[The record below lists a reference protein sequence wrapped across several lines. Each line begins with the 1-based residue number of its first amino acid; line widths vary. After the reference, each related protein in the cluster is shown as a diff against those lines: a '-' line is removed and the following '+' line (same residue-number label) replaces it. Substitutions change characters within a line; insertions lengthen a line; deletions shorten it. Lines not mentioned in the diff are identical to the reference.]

1 MFKTILLLLITVVS
15 LTTVIAQDKSPDKP
29 FYKKRRPGIMRF
41 YTLNAPTETSAEK
54 FDRFNTNFHYDSFLG
69 DVNGVKTKFY
79 SIGHGINVMFDIPFS
94 KTSRF
99 GIGIGFGYTHFSIRH
114 NGVFTEKVPFNLPP
128 EAQEKH
134 TELEVQTTEERWINR
149 TAFNNLEIP
158 FELRIRSLKERPKFK
173 FYPGF
178 KVGYVVGKYHKW
190 KIGDQK
196 YVNYNFLDINP
207 LHYGPT
213 LRLGMNNIMLFGYYD
228 LAMLFENQN
237 SSKLNLFSV
246 GVSIGWF

>member
-1 MFKTILLLLITVVS
+1 MFQKIIFSLI
-15 LTTVIAQDKSPDKP
+15 VICAGTSFAQEDSHEKP
-29 FYKKRRPGIMRF
+29 YYKKRRPGIMRF

-54 FDRFNTNFHYDSFLG
+54 FDRFNTNFHYDSWLG
-69 DVNGVKTKFY
+69 DVNSVKTKFY
-79 SIGHGINVMFDIPFS
+79 SIGHGINLMFDIPFS
-94 KTSRF
+94 KTSKF

-114 NGVFTEKVPFNLPP
+114 DGMFNMQSPLNTDEFTI
-128 EAQEKH
+128 
-134 TELEVQTTEERWINR
+134 LEVQSTEDRWINR

-158 FELRIRSLKERPKFK
+158 FEFRIRSQKERPKFK

-178 KVGYVVGKYHKW
+178 KVGYTAGKFHKW

-196 YVNYNFLDINP
+196 YVNYNFIDVNP

-213 LRLGMNNIMLFGYYD
+213 VRLGMNNIMLFAYYD
-228 LAMLFENQN
+228 LAMLLGNEN

-246 GVSIGWF
+246 GISIGWF

>member
-1 MFKTILLLLITVVS
+1 MFKKIIFFLLIVCASTS
-15 LTTVIAQDKSPDKP
+15 FGQEKSHEKP

-41 YTLNAPTETSAEK
+41 YTLNAPTEKSAEK
-54 FDRFNTNFHYDSFLG
+54 FDRFNTNFHFDSWLG

-114 NGVFTEKVPFNLPP
+114 DGDFTVESSVGSSDYTKL
-128 EAQEKH
+128 A
-134 TELEVQTTEERWINR
+134 VQTGEDRWVNR

-158 FELRIRSLKERPKFK
+158 FEFRIRSQNERPKFK

-178 KVGYVVGKYHKW
+178 KVGYTVGKFHKW
-190 KIGDQK
+190 RVGDKK
-196 YVNYNFLDINP
+196 YINYNFLDVNSV
-207 LHYGPT
+207 HYGPT
-213 LRLGMNNIMLFGYYD
+213 LRLGMNNVMLFGFYD
-228 LAMLFENQN
+228 LARLLENEN

-246 GVSIGWF
+246 GISIGWF

>member
-1 MFKTILLLLITVVS
+1 MFKKFIFLLI
-15 LTTVIAQDKSPDKP
+15 VIFAGNSFAQDDSYEKP

-41 YTLNAPTETSAEK
+41 YTLNAPTEDSAEK
-54 FDRFNTNFHYDSFLG
+54 FDRFNTNFHYDSWLG
-69 DVNGVKTKFY
+69 DVNGVKTKLY
-79 SIGHGINVMFDIPFS
+79 SIGHGINLMFDIPFS

-114 NGVFTEKVPFNLPP
+114 DGALSIQTPLSTEPIKQFTR
-128 EAQEKH
+128 
-134 TELEVQTTEERWINR
+134 LEPQLAEGRWVNR
-149 TAFNNLEIP
+149 TVFNNLEIP
-158 FELRIRSLKERPKFK
+158 FEFRIRSQKERPKFK

-178 KVGYVVGKYHKW
+178 KVGYTLGEYHKW
-190 KIGDQK
+190 KIEDRK
-196 YVNYNFLDINP
+196 YIDYNFLDVNP

-213 LRLGMNNIMLFGYYD
+213 IRLGMNNIMIFGYYD
-228 LAMLFENQN
+228 LAMLLKNES

>member
-1 MFKTILLLLITVVS
+1 MFKKIIFSLLIICAGS
-15 LTTVIAQDKSPDKP
+15 SFAQEESHEKP

-54 FDRFNTNFHYDSFLG
+54 FDRFNTNFHYDSWIG
-69 DVNGVKTKFY
+69 DINSVKTKFY
-79 SIGHGINVMFDIPFS
+79 SIGHGIHIMYDIPFS

-114 NGVFTEKVPFNLPP
+114 DGMLNVQPPLNSSSKESTKLVPQLTED
-128 EAQEKH
+128 
-134 TELEVQTTEERWINR
+134 RWINK
-149 TAFNNLEIP
+149 TVFNNLEIP
-158 FELRIRSLKERPKFK
+158 FEFRIRSQKERPKFK

-178 KVGYVVGKYHKW
+178 KIGYTVGKQHKW
-190 KIGDQK
+190 KIGNQK
-196 YVNYNFLDINP
+196 YINYNFIDINP

-213 LRLGMNNIMLFGYYD
+213 VRIGMNNIMLFGYYD
-228 LAMLFENQN
+228 LALLLENEN

-246 GVSIGWF
+246 GVSISWF

>member
-1 MFKTILLLLITVVS
+1 MTKKLIFFLITFIF
-15 LTTVIAQDKSPDKP
+15 LTNVIAQDKSPDKP

-41 YTLNAPTETSAEK
+41 YTLNTPTETSAEK
-54 FDRFNTNFHYDSFLG
+54 FDRFNTNFHFDSWLG
-69 DVNGVKTKFY
+69 DMNGVKTKFY
-79 SIGHGINVMFDIPFS
+79 SIGHGINLMFDIPFS

-114 NGVFTEKVPFNLPP
+114 NGVFKIKTPQPYLPGG
-128 EAQEKH
+128 QH
-134 TELEVQTTEERWINR
+134 YTGLEVQTTEDRWINR

-158 FELRIRSLKERPKFK
+158 FEFRIRSLKERPKFK

-178 KVGYVVGKYHKW
+178 KIGYIVGKFHKW

-196 YVNYNFLDINP
+196 YINYNFLDVNP

-213 LRLGMNNIMLFGYYD
+213 IRLGMNNIMLFAYYD
-228 LAMLFENQN
+228 LAMLLENEQ
-237 SSKLNLFSV
+237 SSKLNQFSV
-246 GVSIGWF
+246 GISIGWF